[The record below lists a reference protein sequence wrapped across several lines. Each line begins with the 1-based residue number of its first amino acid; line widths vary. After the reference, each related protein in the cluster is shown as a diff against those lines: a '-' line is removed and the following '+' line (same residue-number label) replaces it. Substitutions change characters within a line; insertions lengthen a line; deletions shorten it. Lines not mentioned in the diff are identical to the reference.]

1 MRLNSARCA
10 LAVNAIVR
18 HWCAMAREDPHF
30 RLRIPEDL
38 KRRIEDA
45 ALENRRSI
53 TAEIT
58 ARLEASFAA
67 APEPVPVLT
76 PEIFDKLFGRLAIIE
91 QKIDDSS
98 NSERLPSFIRKEPE
112 APEAKGGVRR
122 ARILSKDFLHAP
134 PKRDDID

>member
-1 MRLNSARCA
+1 MSVASRTVFVHNSRMADDRVQFKLLLPAGLKERL
-10 LAVNAIVR
+10 
-18 HWCAMAREDPHF
+18 
-30 RLRIPEDL
+30 
-38 KRRIEDA
+38 EDA
-45 ALENRRSI
+45 AHAERRSVS
-53 TAEIT
+53 AEII

-76 PEIFDKLFGRLAIIE
+76 PEIFDQLFGRLAIIE

-98 NSERLPSFIRKEPE
+98 NSERLPSFIRTEPE